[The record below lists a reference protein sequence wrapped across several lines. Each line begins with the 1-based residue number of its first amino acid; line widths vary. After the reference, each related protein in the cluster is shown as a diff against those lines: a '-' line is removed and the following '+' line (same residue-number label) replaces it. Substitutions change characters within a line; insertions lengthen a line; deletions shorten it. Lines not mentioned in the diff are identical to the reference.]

1 MLLDPIPD
9 VGGIWNQSHATS
21 CAVVGYFVMR
31 TASFC
36 EASGRRAADIRL
48 SERIERTE
56 T

>member
-21 CAVVGYFVMR
+21 CAV
-31 TASFC
+31 
-36 EASGRRAADIRL
+36 ADIRL

>member
-21 CAVVGYFVMR
+21 CTVGGYFVMR

-36 EASGRRAADIRL
+36 EASGRRAPDIRL
-48 SERIERTE
+48 SERIECTE